1 MTEGPLAGRKVLVVG
16 AGTRHLDDP
25 EAPVGNGRAIAVV
38 AGRAGAVVACADIDT
53 DAAPFTAALVEAE
66 GATAHVLT
74 ADVTDADACA
84 AMVTEAANALGGL
97 DALVLNVGIGR
108 GRGLA
113 ETKVE
118 DWDLVFSVNLRS
130 HFLTLQSAMPVL
142 ADGSSVVLISSI
154 AGLKPGTGIPAYDAS
169 KAGQF
174 GLARFAA
181 KEGSRRRIRVNTVVP
196 GLIDTPLGRVASKGR
211 PSRAETAPFIPLGRF
226 GTAEEVADSVVFL
239 LSDEARYI
247 TGQTL
252 VVDGGLSTL

>member
-1 MTEGPLAGRKVLVVG
+1 MSGRLDGRRLLVVG
-16 AGTRHLDDP
+16 GGSQPCDD
-25 EAPVGNGRAIAVV
+25 EDAPLGNGRAISVAAARQGAAVAVADKDKDAAAVTADLVRDAGGTAAVV
-38 AGRAGAVVACADIDT
+38 V
-53 DAAPFTAALVEAE
+53 
-66 GATAHVLT
+66 
-74 ADVTDADACA
+74 ADVSDADACG
-84 AMVTEAANALGGL
+84 AMVTEAVDALGGL

-130 HFLTLQSAMPVL
+130 HFLTLQAAMPLL

-169 KAGQF
+169 KAGQL

-181 KEGSRRRIRVNTVVP
+181 KEGSRRLIRVNTVVP

-211 PSRAETAPFIPLGRF
+211 PSRDATAPFIPLGRF
-226 GTAEEVADSVVFL
+226 GVAEEVADAVVFL

-247 TGQTL
+247 TGQVL
-252 VVDGGLSTL
+252 AVDGGLSTL